1 MENTVRNRKGQ
12 RQFTGWHMLF
22 IMLGFF
28 GIVIGANLYMAI
40 SADRAWT
47 GLVVKNSYVASQ
59 EYNEK
64 LAANRAQHAMGWSSN
79 IEIVDGEFIFTL
91 LDGEQKPLSAQEVIV
106 QINRPVGT
114 KDDVQLILQQRE
126 DGKYSANVDL
136 GAGVWKVY
144 LVANFADQP
153 AFEHYYKLVIEEQ

>member
-1 MENTVRNRKGQ
+1 MEDTAQNRKGQ

-22 IMLGFF
+22 IMIGFF
-28 GIVIGANLYMAI
+28 AVVIGANLYMAI

-59 EYNEK
+59 EYNAK
-64 LAANRAQHAMGWSSN
+64 LAASRAQHAMGWSSN
-79 IEIVDGEFIFTL
+79 IEIVDGEFIFML

-126 DGKYSANVDL
+126 DGKYSANIDL
-136 GAGVWKVY
+136 GAGVWKVH
-144 LVANFADQP
+144 LIANFADQP
-153 AFEHYYKLVIEEQ
+153 AFEHYYKLVIEE